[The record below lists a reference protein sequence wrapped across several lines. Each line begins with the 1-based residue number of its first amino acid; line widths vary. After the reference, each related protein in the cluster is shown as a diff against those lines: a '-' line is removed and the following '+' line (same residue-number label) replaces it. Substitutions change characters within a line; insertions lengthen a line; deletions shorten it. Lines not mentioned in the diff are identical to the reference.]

1 MPRKRRAAT
10 RRRSS
15 VRRRMTRSNARS
27 GAKILGRSTKNIAV
41 GAVLYE
47 GVTRVAGNQT
57 AQLGTMQ
64 LPANMIITGLAGD
77 AFGGGQKDFISAGTK
92 IGAKRLMDRF
102 ILPRILGGASTNGR
116 TASAAQGGY

>member
-1 MPRKRRAAT
+1 MPRRRRAAAK
-10 RRRSS
+10 RRTS

-57 AQLGTMQ
+57 AALGSMQ
-64 LPANMIITGLAGD
+64 LPANMILTGLAGEV
-77 AFGGGQKDFISAGTK
+77 FGGGQKDFISSGTK
-92 IGAKRLMDRF
+92 IGTKILMDRF
-102 ILPRILGGASTNGR
+102 LLPRILGNTSNR
-116 TASAAQGGY
+116 IQGGGT

>member
-1 MPRKRRAAT
+1 MPRKRRAAA
-10 RRRSS
+10 RRRTS

-57 AQLGTMQ
+57 AALGSMQ
-64 LPANMIITGLAGD
+64 LPANMVLTGLAGE

-92 IGAKRLMDRF
+92 IGTKRLMDRF
-102 ILPRILGGASTNGR
+102 LLPRILGVTGTN
-116 TASAAQGGY
+116 AQQGGGT

>member
-1 MPRKRRAAT
+1 MPRKRRATT

-64 LPANMIITGLAGD
+64 LPANMIITGLAGE

-102 ILPRILGGASTNGR
+102 ILPRILGASNGSPS
-116 TASAAQGGY
+116 AAAQGGY

>member
-64 LPANMIITGLAGD
+64 LPANMIITGLAGE
-77 AFGGGQKDFISAGTK
+77 AFGGGQQDFISAGTK
-92 IGAKRLMDRF
+92 IVA
-102 ILPRILGGASTNGR
+102 
-116 TASAAQGGY
+116 

>member
-1 MPRKRRAAT
+1 MPRKRRATT
-10 RRRSS
+10 RRRTS

-64 LPANMIITGLAGD
+64 LPANMIITGLAGE

-102 ILPRILGGASTNGR
+102 ILPRILGASGNGR
-116 TASAAQGGY
+116 ASAAQGGY